1 MGLISLLCEI
11 NLMEYLL
18 IAVLLPLLGFQFLL
32 FYYNMPPKAALY
44 RIIGRFFEAPEF
56 LRPVAAEAPYLR
68 IRHRPNR
75 LHQPVLLN
83 LETSD
88 GSGQAVHPDVVY
100 IPGGFGQKKWPY
112 WMVCTPYPNG
122 DEHFENPEIFVS
134 YDGISWSI
142 PDGACNPIVASPQ
155 KAGSHHSDPDI
166 LFHDKLLWMV
176 YRQTIRGSTGRE
188 NILYLIKS
196 GDGRSWSIPVEILR
210 DNKGTEL
217 LSPALIHDGEC
228 FLLWTIENHGGE
240 FHVVRRVSQDC
251 VVWEAPAPGS
261 TSRFENGRHPWHIDV
276 IKEQGRLS
284 AVIVSCTAS
293 NGGGAR
299 IHYAHSV
306 DHGFHWEVSDFLFEQ
321 TYEFESS
328 LQYRGTLRRLDDG
341 VGSYQLWYSAVSAK
355 GVSSIAYLPVIRNQ
369 DSLFPLADA
378 RALPVQEQ
386 ASL

>member
-1 MGLISLLCEI
+1 MIAAFLGL
-11 NLMEYLL
+11 
-18 IAVLLPLLGFQFLL
+18 VGFQCLL
-32 FYYNMPPKAALY
+32 FYYNIPPKAALY
-44 RIIGRFFEAPEF
+44 KIIGRFCELPEF
-56 LRPVAAEAPYLR
+56 ARPVASEAPYRR
-68 IRHRPNR
+68 IQHHHNR

-100 IPGGFGQKKWPY
+100 IPEGFGQKKWTY

-142 PDGACNPIVASPQ
+142 PNGARNPIVPSPRI
-155 KAGSHHSDPDI
+155 AGSHHSDPDFI
-166 LFHDKLLWMV
+166 FYDNQLWMV
-176 YRQTIRGSTGRE
+176 YRQTIRGSAGRE

-196 GDGRSWSIPVEILR
+196 SDGYSWSNPVEILR
-210 DNKGTEL
+210 DKQKTEL
-217 LSPALIHDGEC
+217 LSPTLIHDGEC

-240 FHVVRRVSQDC
+240 FHVVRRTSQDC
-251 VVWEAPAPGS
+251 EVWEAPAAGS

-276 IKEQGRLS
+276 IKESGRLS

-306 DHGFHWEVSDFLFEQ
+306 DHGFHWQVSDFLFEQ
-321 TYEFESS
+321 AYEFESS
-328 LQYRGTLRRLDDG
+328 LQYRGTLRCLDDG
-341 VGSYQLWYSAVSAK
+341 VGGYQLWYSAVSAK
-355 GVSSIAYLPVIRNQ
+355 GVSSIAYLKVVRDQ
-369 DSLFPLADA
+369 DKLFPLADV
-378 RALPVQEQ
+378 RTLPVPEQ

>member
-1 MGLISLLCEI
+1 
-11 NLMEYLL
+11 
-18 IAVLLPLLGFQFLL
+18 VGFQCLL
-32 FYYNMPPKAALY
+32 FYYNEPPKAALY
-44 RIIGRFFEAPEF
+44 KIIGRFFKPPES
-56 LRPVAAEAPYLR
+56 LRPVATEAPYRR
-68 IRHRPNR
+68 IQHRPNR
-75 LHQPVLLN
+75 LHQPILLN

-142 PDGACNPIVASPQ
+142 PDGARNPIVPSPQ
-155 KAGSHHSDPDI
+155 IAGSHHSDPDI
-166 LFHDKLLWMV
+166 LFYDNLLWMV
-176 YRQTIRGSTGRE
+176 YRQTIRGSAGRE

-196 GDGRSWSIPVEILR
+196 SDGYCWSIPIEILR
-210 DNKGTEL
+210 DTKGTEL
-217 LSPALIHDGEC
+217 LSPTLVHDGES

-240 FHVVRRVSQDC
+240 FLVVRRVSEDC
-251 VVWEAPAPGS
+251 EVWETPAPGT
-261 TSRFENGRHPWHIDV
+261 TSMFESGRHPWHIDV
-276 IKEQGRLS
+276 IKEPGRLS

-306 DHGFHWEVSDFLFEQ
+306 DHGFHWQVSDFLFEQ
-321 TYEFESS
+321 AYEFESS

-341 VGSYQLWYSAVSAK
+341 VGRYQLWYSAVSAK
-355 GVSSIAYLPVIRNQ
+355 GVSSIAYLPLVRNQ
-369 DSLFPLADA
+369 DNLFPLADA
-378 RALPVQEQ
+378 EALPVQEQ
-386 ASL
+386 TSL